1 MPTCLIIGLP
11 TCLHGIKLI
20 SMLAYLPTYL
30 YTCVPTYLLV
40 SPSACLP
47 FAYLAT
53 YVRTYPP
60 SCLPAHLF
68 TFYIIYLPARL
79 RAQLPAVAQN
89 QIQIRIRLNPCRFS
103 TCLPAYLSMRLPA

>member
-1 MPTCLIIGLP
+1 
-11 TCLHGIKLI
+11 
-20 SMLAYLPTYL
+20 MLAYLPTYL

-68 TFYIIYLPARL
+68 TFYLPTYLHACAP
-79 RAQLPAVAQN
+79 N
-89 QIQIRIRLNPCRFS
+89 Y
-103 TCLPAYLSMRLPA
+103 LPAYLVICLPNLPACPSTCRADDLSAYLPAAWIRTCPSAYWPRYLPI